1 MTRQTVKLAAYAQM
15 HGVTRQAAYK
25 WRDKGLLVFVG
36 DLIDVEASNGLIAK
50 YRDPALGRAHTTR
63 GPKAAVAPV
72 APRKSRSGN
81 VGEPR
86 ATLEPPGGR
95 ANRAGAIPAPSEMP
109 GAPSPSDPS
118 WPPDPPLPPVAEA
131 RPDSMRSVLGGDNL
145 RRPGETPD
153 QAVERILGDLG
164 TAMAS
169 TEEARRVKEN
179 YLALRGKLEYERDA
193 GELVDLKTA
202 EAVLFEAARSVRN
215 VWLSFPMNFGA
226 EIAADLGTEADRT
239 TDVLTGYVH
248 RQIAALGEPN
258 AQFGEG

>member
-36 DLIDVEASNGLIAK
+36 DLIDVEASNERITR

-63 GPKAAVAPV
+63 GPKAA

-81 VGEPR
+81 VGEPL
-86 ATLEPPGGR
+86 ATREPPGGR
-95 ANRAGAIPAPSEMP
+95 VNRAGATPAPSEMP
-109 GAPSPSDPS
+109 PSDPV
-118 WPPDPPLPPVAEA
+118 WPPPPPIRAEA
-131 RPDSMRSVLGGDNL
+131 DIPDPMRSILGGDNL
-145 RRPGETPD
+145 RHPDETPD
-153 QAVERILGDLG
+153 QAAERILGDLG

-202 EAVLFEAARSVRN
+202 EAVLFEAARAVRN
-215 VWLSFPMNFGA
+215 VWLSFSTNFGA
-226 EIAADLGTEADRT
+226 EIAADLGVEADRAT
-239 TDVLTGYVH
+239 EVLTGYVH